1 MVQLAGLLPGSL
13 TDTVAVET
21 PPVPFDTDPTV
32 WLVTEHGPVATKFTC
47 SPFGLPFVSAIAVT
61 ITGGGASEYVTELCN
76 EPRTIVWRFFTIA
89 GTEGAL
95 ERWVGSICTGL
106 RVVEIV

>member
-1 MVQLAGLLPGSL
+1 MVQIAGLLPGSL

-21 PPVPFDTDPTV
+21 DRT
-32 WLVTEHGPVATKFTC
+32 VTEHGPVATKFTC
-47 SPFGLPFVSAIAVT
+47 NPSGLPFVTAVAVT
-61 ITGGGASEYVTELCN
+61 GTVGGGVEYVTELGSG
-76 EPRTIVWRFFTIA
+76 PRTIVWRFFTIA

-95 ERWVGSICTGL
+95 DRMVGSIGTDW

>member
-1 MVQLAGLLPGSL
+1 MVQIAGLLPGSL

-47 SPFGLPFVSAIAVT
+47 NPSGLPFVTAVAVT
-61 ITGGGASEYVTELCN
+61 GTVGGGVEYVTELGSG
-76 EPRTIVWRFFTIA
+76 PRTMVWRFFTIA